1 MPSRTDVDWRAVRAE
16 FPALEGRTYLNSAT
30 FGQLPKR
37 SVEAVARHFAR
48 RDETLC
54 GDFLTWFDDVDEL
67 RRALARLIGAEKS
80 DIAFVPNAASA
91 LALLLNGLEW
101 RPGDRILTLKD
112 EFPNNTYSPALL
124 ARRGVEF
131 IETDWEEFYN
141 ELTPAVRL
149 VVLSEVSYM
158 NGRRPPL
165 VEISRRVHELGGLLY
180 VDGTQSLGALRF
192 DVRAVEP
199 DMFAVHGYKWLLSPN
214 GAAFMYL
221 RPSLRER
228 IEPVVV
234 GWRSHKTWRDVDN
247 LHHGAPEFV
256 EAAEKYE
263 GGMLTFAALYA
274 MQASVEMM
282 LEIGPEAIEQRVL
295 GLADYTRESLR
306 RLGARLPYDEQPY
319 FESPIVA
326 ARFEGADASALA
338 RELHARGV
346 HISARHGHLRIS
358 THFYN
363 NEEDVDRLAAELKTM
378 TATAGR

>member
-1 MPSRTDVDWRAVRAE
+1 VPLRTDVDWRAVRAE
-16 FPALEGRTYLNSAT
+16 FPALEGRTYLNTAT

-37 SVEAVARHFAR
+37 SVEAAARHFAR

-54 GDFLTWFDDVDEL
+54 GDFLSWFDDIDQL
-67 RRALARLIGAEKS
+67 RRALGRLIGAGQS
-80 DIAFVPNAASA
+80 DIAFIPNAASA

-101 RPGDRILTLKD
+101 KPGDRILTLKD
-112 EFPNNTYSPALL
+112 EFPNNIYSPALL

-131 IETDWEEFYN
+131 IETTLEDFYK

-165 VEISRRVHELGGLLY
+165 EEISRRVHELGGLLY

-192 DVRAVEP
+192 NVRTVEP

-228 IEPVVV
+228 IEPVVI
-234 GWRSHKTWRDVDN
+234 GWRSHKTWREVDN

-263 GGMLTFAALYA
+263 GGMLAFAALYA
-274 MQASVEMM
+274 MQASVEMI
-282 LEIGPEAIEQRVL
+282 LELGPETVERRVL
-295 GLADYTRESLR
+295 ELADYTRAALR
-306 RLGARLPYDEQPY
+306 RLGARLPCDEQPY

-326 ARFEGADASALA
+326 ACFDRGDASALA
-338 RELHARGV
+338 RELHARRV
-346 HISARHGHLRIS
+346 HISARHGLLRIS

-363 NEEDVDRLAAELKTM
+363 TEEDVDRLAAELKSL
-378 TATAGR
+378 GV